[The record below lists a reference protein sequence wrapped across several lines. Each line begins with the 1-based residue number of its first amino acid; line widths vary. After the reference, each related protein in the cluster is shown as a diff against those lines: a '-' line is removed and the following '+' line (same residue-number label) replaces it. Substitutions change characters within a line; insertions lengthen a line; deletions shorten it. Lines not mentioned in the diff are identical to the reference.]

1 MRKALLFI
9 KVVLLLATFVGTS
22 SSHASKSGGH
32 NLLAVSAF
40 DANISFGQQNTTEDD
55 KAVVSD
61 LELSPVVIHV
71 SPKTHWQLLVLV
83 SRSGNDHFARAPPLN
98 TLV

>member
-9 KVVLLLATFVGTS
+9 KVALLLVTFVGTS

-40 DANISFGQQNTTEDD
+40 DACINHGQQNTTEDD
-55 KAVVSD
+55 KAIITD
-61 LELSPVVIHV
+61 LELPPVVVYI
-71 SPKTHWQLLVLV
+71 SSATFWELSTLVERINRAH
-83 SRSGNDHFARAPPLN
+83 SARAPPVH